1 VAEDRGGLSPAWRA
15 LIAFWLV
22 LLTGGAAL
30 VAWLEL
36 TAPGETAVATAPAR
50 PSNGTEPAAAG
61 ATAASPPVPPTH
73 TAAAPEPAGAAPA
86 DRLAGT
92 TAAIGPGGIAEPDPA
107 LIETRPD
114 GALPRVA
121 PDGRQ
126 PWRVYAR
133 RFDDADRRPRIAVL
147 VVGLGVSESATTTA
161 IERLPGEISL
171 AFSPYGLRLERQ
183 FAAARAAG
191 HEVLI
196 GLPMEPANFPLNDP
210 GPQALLTGLPPP
222 ENAARLAW
230 ALSRAQGYVGVTNA
244 ASAVLRGER
253 FTASAE
259 AMRPVLETLRE
270 RGLLYIEARPGE
282 RAPSAVPARAADVVI
297 DERPA
302 RAEIEARLA
311 ELERIALERGVAL
324 GVSGPS
330 PLSLD
335 RLAVWAPQVG
345 NRGLVLAPVSAV
357 VVRPATTARP

>member
-1 VAEDRGGLSPAWRA
+1 MAEQRGAGLSPAWRA

-22 LLTGGAAL
+22 LLAGGAGL
-30 VAWLEL
+30 VAWLEFL
-36 TAPGETAVATAPAR
+36 PPPAAPSRMAEPATDAGPSQPAPNTPAAPAVEHA
-50 PSNGTEPAAAG
+50 PQTPAGTSPAAR
-61 ATAASPPVPPTH
+61 PPGL
-73 TAAAPEPAGAAPA
+73 AAAP
-86 DRLAGT
+86 
-92 TAAIGPGGIAEPDPA
+92 GPGGILEPDPA
-107 LIETRPD
+107 LIEPRPE
-114 GALPRVA
+114 GALPRIA
-121 PDGRQ
+121 ADGRQ
-126 PWRVYAR
+126 PWRAYAR
-133 RFDDADRRPRIAVL
+133 PFDDADSRPRIAVL
-147 VVGLGVSESATTTA
+147 VVGLGVSESATATA

-171 AFSPYGLRLERQ
+171 AFSPYGRDGLLERQ

-230 ALSRAQGYVGVTNA
+230 ALARGQGYVGVTNA

-282 RAPSAVPARAADVVI
+282 RPPGLVPARAADVVI

-302 RAEIEARLA
+302 RSEIDARLA
-311 ELERIALERGVAL
+311 ELERIARERGVAL

-335 RLAVWAPQVG
+335 RLAAWAPQVG
-345 NRGLVLAPVSAV
+345 SRGFALAPVSAV
-357 VVRPATTARP
+357 VVRPATAARP

>member
-1 VAEDRGGLSPAWRA
+1 MAEHRGGLSPAWRA

-22 LLTGGAAL
+22 LLIGGAAL

-36 TAPGETAVATAPAR
+36 APPDEVPVAAGPQPTAEAPAA
-50 PSNGTEPAAAG
+50 PAG
-61 ATAASPPVPPTH
+61 ATTPPVSLAPAAEAPT
-73 TAAAPEPAGAAPA
+73 APA
-86 DRLAGT
+86 DRPAGT

-114 GALPRVA
+114 GTLPRIA

-126 PWRVYAR
+126 AWRVYAR

-147 VVGLGVSESATTTA
+147 VVGLGVSEGATTTA

-222 ENAARLAW
+222 ENASRLAW

-311 ELERIALERGVAL
+311 ELERIAQERGVAL

-345 NRGLVLAPVSAV
+345 TRGLVLAPVSAV
-357 VVRPATTARP
+357 VVRPATAARP

>member
-1 VAEDRGGLSPAWRA
+1 MAERIGGGLSPAWRA

-22 LLTGGAAL
+22 LLAGGAGL

-36 TAPGETAVATAPAR
+36 APPPDSPAVER
-50 PSNGTEPAAAG
+50 VPAAQPGDAG
-61 ATAASPPVPPTH
+61 ATARSDAGRPDGPSPGTAADGRPAGLDAEPRPEGLGTPAPAH
-73 TAAAPEPAGAAPA
+73 TAARPEG
-86 DRLAGT
+86 L
-92 TAAIGPGGIAEPDPA
+92 
-107 LIETRPD
+107 
-114 GALPRVA
+114 A
-121 PDGRQ
+121 PDAVPEARQ
-126 PWRVYAR
+126 PWRAHAR
-133 RFDDADRRPRIAVL
+133 PFDQSDRRPRIAVM
-147 VVGLGVSESATTTA
+147 VVGLGISESATATA

-171 AFSPYGLRLERQ
+171 AFSPYGRDGLLERQ
-183 FAAARAAG
+183 VAAARAAG

-230 ALSRAQGYVGVTNA
+230 VLSRAQGYVGVTNA

-259 AMRPVLETLRE
+259 AMRPVLETLRA
-270 RGLLYIEARPGE
+270 RGLLYVEARPGE
-282 RAPSAVPARAADVVI
+282 RPPAMVPARTADLVI

-311 ELERIALERGVAL
+311 ELEAIARERGVAL

-335 RLAVWAPQVG
+335 RLAAWAPG
-345 NRGLVLAPVSAV
+345 AAARGFALAPVSAV
-357 VVRPATTARP
+357 VIRPATAARP

>member
-15 LIAFWLV
+15 LIAFWLM

-36 TAPGETAVATAPAR
+36 TAPGETPLATAPAR
-50 PSNGTEPAAAG
+50 PSNGTEPAAAVTTAAPPSAPPTQTT
-61 ATAASPPVPPTH
+61 ATAEPPRT
-73 TAAAPEPAGAAPA
+73 TPA

-92 TAAIGPGGIAEPDPA
+92 TAAISPGGIAEPDPA

-114 GALPRVA
+114 GALPRIA
-121 PDGRQ
+121 SDGRQ

-133 RFDDADRRPRIAVL
+133 PFDETDRRPRIAVL

-282 RAPSAVPARAADVVI
+282 RAPSVVPARAADVVI

-324 GVSGPS
+324 GISGPS

-345 NRGLVLAPVSAV
+345 TRGLVLAPVSAV

>member
-1 VAEDRGGLSPAWRA
+1 MTEHRGGLAPAWRA

-22 LLTGGAAL
+22 LLVGGGAL
-30 VAWLEL
+30 VAWLEF
-36 TAPGETAVATAPAR
+36 APPEEAGIAAAPA
-50 PSNGTEPAAAG
+50 PPPQVSVPPAPDAAPP
-61 ATAASPPVPPTH
+61 ATAAVADAPPPAASP
-73 TAAAPEPAGAAPA
+73 AAPA
-86 DRLAGT
+86 ERLPGSAVQL
-92 TAAIGPGGIAEPDPA
+92 GPGGIAEPDPA
-107 LIETRPD
+107 LIELRPD
-114 GALPRVA
+114 GALPWIA

-147 VVGLGVSESATTTA
+147 VVGLGVSEGATTTA

-171 AFSPYGLRLERQ
+171 AFSPYGLRLDRQ

-253 FTASAE
+253 VSASAE
-259 AMRPVLETLRE
+259 AMRPVLETQRG
-270 RGLLYIEARPGE
+270 RGLLYVEARPGE
-282 RAPSAVPARAADVVI
+282 RAPGTVPARAADLVI

-311 ELERIALERGVAL
+311 ELERLAKERGVAL
-324 GVSGPS
+324 GISGPS

-345 NRGLVLAPVSAV
+345 TRGLVLAPVSAV
-357 VVRPATTARP
+357 VVRRASAARP

>member
-1 VAEDRGGLSPAWRA
+1 MAEHRGGLSPAWRA

-22 LLTGGAAL
+22 LLVGGAGL
-30 VAWLEL
+30 VAWLEFVPAEQ
-36 TAPGETAVATAPAR
+36 TAIAEAPA
-50 PSNGTEPAAAG
+50 PSPAPSAPATTMAPTRRPAAQA
-61 ATAASPPVPPTH
+61 
-73 TAAAPEPAGAAPA
+73 PAGEAPA
-86 DRLAGT
+86 PTADRPTGT

-107 LIETRPD
+107 LIEPRPD
-114 GALPRVA
+114 GALPRIA

-147 VVGLGVSESATTTA
+147 VVGLGVSEGATTTA
-161 IERLPGEISL
+161 IERLPGEVSL

-196 GLPMEPANFPLNDP
+196 GLAMEPANFPLNDP

-270 RGLLYIEARPGE
+270 RGLLYIDARPGE
-282 RAPSAVPARAADVVI
+282 RAPSVVPARAADVVI

-311 ELERIALERGVAL
+311 ELERIAQERGVAL
-324 GVSGPS
+324 GISGPS

-345 NRGLVLAPVSAV
+345 ARGLVLAPVSAV
-357 VVRPATTARP
+357 VVRPAPAARP

>member
-1 VAEDRGGLSPAWRA
+1 MAERNGGGLTPAWRA
-15 LIAFWLV
+15 LIGFWLV
-22 LLTGGAAL
+22 LLVGGAGL
-30 VAWLEL
+30 VAWLEFFPPPEPP
-36 TAPGETAVATAPAR
+36 APPAAEAPAAPTTEPSPTRQASEGARETTTPAPTALADR
-50 PSNGTEPAAAG
+50 PSGLAA
-61 ATAASPPVPPTH
+61 TPP
-73 TAAAPEPAGAAPA
+73 
-86 DRLAGT
+86 
-92 TAAIGPGGIAEPDPA
+92 GPGGIPEPDPA
-107 LIETRPD
+107 LVETRAD
-114 GALPRVA
+114 GSLPRIA
-121 PDGRQ
+121 ADGRQ

-133 RFDDADRRPRIAVL
+133 PFDDADSRPRIAVL
-147 VVGLGVSESATTTA
+147 VVGLGVSESATATA

-183 FAAARAAG
+183 FTAARTAG

-230 ALSRAQGYVGVTNA
+230 ALSRAQGFVGATNA

-270 RGLLYIEARPGE
+270 RGLLYVEARPGE
-282 RAPSAVPARAADVVI
+282 RAPGQVPSRSADVVV

-302 RAEIEARLA
+302 RSEIESRLA
-311 ELERIALERGVAL
+311 ELERIARERGVAL

-335 RLAVWAPQVG
+335 RLAAWAPGVG
-345 NRGLVLAPVSAV
+345 SRGFALAPVSAV
-357 VVRPATTARP
+357 VARPASAARP

>member
-1 VAEDRGGLSPAWRA
+1 VAEHRGGLSPAWRA

-22 LLTGGAAL
+22 LLVGGAAL

-36 TAPGETAVATAPAR
+36 AAPGETTVAAAPQPGTEPPAAPTAR
-50 PSNGTEPAAAG
+50 PSP
-61 ATAASPPVPPTH
+61 ASPAPTG
-73 TAAAPEPAGAAPA
+73 TTSAAEAPAPPA
-86 DRLAGT
+86 DRPAGT
-92 TAAIGPGGIAEPDPA
+92 AAAIGPGGIAEPDPA

-114 GALPRVA
+114 GALPRIA

-133 RFDDADRRPRIAVL
+133 RFDDADRRARIAVL
-147 VVGLGVSESATTTA
+147 VVGLGVSEGATTTA

-171 AFSPYGLRLERQ
+171 AFSPYGLRLDRQ

-259 AMRPVLETLRE
+259 AMRPVLERLRA
-270 RGLLYIEARPGE
+270 RGRHYSAPRRGAP
-282 RAPSAVPARAADVVI
+282 APSAVPSRAADVVI

-335 RLAVWAPQVG
+335 RLAIWAPQVAT
-345 NRGLVLAPVSAV
+345 RGLVLAPVSAV
-357 VVRPATTARP
+357 VVRPASAARP

>member
-1 VAEDRGGLSPAWRA
+1 MAEHRGGLSPAWRA

-22 LLTGGAAL
+22 LLIGAAGV
-30 VAWLEL
+30 VAWLEF
-36 TAPGETAVATAPAR
+36 TQPDEAQV
-50 PSNGTEPAAAG
+50 AAG
-61 ATAASPPVPPTH
+61 AEPTAQSPAGPIAATPPPASP
-73 TAAAPEPAGAAPA
+73 APA
-86 DRLAGT
+86 AEAPAPAADRPAGT

-107 LIETRPD
+107 LIELRPD
-114 GALPRVA
+114 GALPRIA

-147 VVGLGVSESATTTA
+147 VVGLGVSEGATTTA

-270 RGLLYIEARPGE
+270 RGLLYIDARPGE
-282 RAPSAVPARAADVVI
+282 RAPSAVPARTADVVI

-311 ELERIALERGVAL
+311 ELERIAQERGVAL

-335 RLAVWAPQVG
+335 RLAIWAPQVG
-345 NRGLVLAPVSAV
+345 TRGLALAPVSAV
-357 VVRPATTARP
+357 VIRPATAARP

>member
-15 LIAFWLV
+15 LIAFWLM

-36 TAPGETAVATAPAR
+36 TAPGETPLATAPAR
-50 PSNGTEPAAAG
+50 PSNGTEPAAAVTTAAPPSAPPTQTT
-61 ATAASPPVPPTH
+61 ATAEPPRT
-73 TAAAPEPAGAAPA
+73 TPA

-92 TAAIGPGGIAEPDPA
+92 TAAISPGGIAEPDPA

-114 GALPRVA
+114 GALPRIA
-121 PDGRQ
+121 SDGRQ

-133 RFDDADRRPRIAVL
+133 PFDETDRRPRIAVL

-324 GVSGPS
+324 GISGPS

-345 NRGLVLAPVSAV
+345 TRGLVLAPVSAV

>member
-1 VAEDRGGLSPAWRA
+1 MAERRGGLSPAWRA

-22 LLTGGAAL
+22 LLAGSAAL
-30 VAWLEL
+30 VAWLEFAPPPEAAAPV
-36 TAPGETAVATAPAR
+36 TAPE
-50 PSNGTEPAAAG
+50 
-61 ATAASPPVPPTH
+61 AASPPASAPAGP
-73 TAAAPEPAGAAPA
+73 AAAQRRADPPPGGPMAAPPA
-86 DRLAGT
+86 APGPGGLA
-92 TAAIGPGGIAEPDPA
+92 AAGPGGIQEPDPA
-107 LIETRPD
+107 LVEPRAD
-114 GALPRVA
+114 GALPRIGV
-121 PDGRQ
+121 DGRQ
-126 PWRVYAR
+126 PWRAYAR
-133 RFDDADRRPRIAVL
+133 PFDEADRRPRIALL
-147 VVGLGVSESATTTA
+147 VVGLGVSESATATA

-270 RGLLYIEARPGE
+270 RGLLYVEARPGE
-282 RAPSAVPARAADVVI
+282 RAPATVPSRAADLVI

-302 RAEIEARLA
+302 RAEIEGRLA
-311 ELERIALERGVAL
+311 ELERIARERGVAL
-324 GVSGPS
+324 GIAGPS

-335 RLAVWAPQVG
+335 RLAAWAPGVG
-345 NRGLVLAPVSAV
+345 ARGFALAPVSAV
-357 VVRPATTARP
+357 VARPATAARP

>member
-1 VAEDRGGLSPAWRA
+1 MAEHRGGLSPAWRA

-22 LLTGGAAL
+22 LLVGGGAL
-30 VAWLEL
+30 VAWLEFAAPTDATVAAGPQPGPEPPAAPIAATPPPAS
-36 TAPGETAVATAPAR
+36 TAPTPEAPA
-50 PSNGTEPAAAG
+50 S
-61 ATAASPPVPPTH
+61 
-73 TAAAPEPAGAAPA
+73 PA
-86 DRLAGT
+86 DRPAGT
-92 TAAIGPGGIAEPDPA
+92 AAAIGPGGVAEPDPA

-114 GALPRVA
+114 GALPRIA

-147 VVGLGVSESATTTA
+147 VVGLGVSEGATTTA

-259 AMRPVLETLRE
+259 AMRPVIETLRE
-270 RGLLYIEARPGE
+270 RGLLYIDARPGE
-282 RAPSAVPARAADVVI
+282 RAPSAVPARTADVVI

-311 ELERIALERGVAL
+311 ELERIAKERGVAL

-345 NRGLVLAPVSAV
+345 TRGLALAPVSAV
-357 VVRPATTARP
+357 VVRPATAARP

>member
-1 VAEDRGGLSPAWRA
+1 MAEHRGGLSPAWRA
-15 LIAFWLV
+15 LVGFWMV
-22 LLTGGAAL
+22 LLACAAVL

-36 TAPGETAVATAPAR
+36 AAPG
-50 PSNGTEPAAAG
+50 
-61 ATAASPPVPPTH
+61 
-73 TAAAPEPAGAAPA
+73 EPAGAVLPQPGAAPPAVPAAASPRADTPPAGSGTLVEAPATPA
-86 DRLAGT
+86 DRLVGT
-92 TAAIGPGGIAEPDPA
+92 TAVIGPGGIAEPDPA
-107 LIETRPD
+107 LIDTGRD
-114 GALPRVA
+114 SALPRIA

-133 RFDDADRRPRIAVL
+133 PFDEADRRPRIAVL
-147 VVGLGVSESATTTA
+147 VVGLGVSEGATATA

-259 AMRPVLETLRE
+259 AMRPVLETLRD

-282 RAPSAVPARAADVVI
+282 RAPTAVPSRAADLVI

-302 RAEIEARLA
+302 RVEIEARLA
-311 ELERIALERGVAL
+311 ELERIARERGVAL
-324 GVSGPS
+324 GISGPS

-335 RLAVWAPQVG
+335 RLAVWAPQLG
-345 NRGLVLAPVSAV
+345 ARGLVLAPVSAV
-357 VVRPATTARP
+357 VVRPATAARP